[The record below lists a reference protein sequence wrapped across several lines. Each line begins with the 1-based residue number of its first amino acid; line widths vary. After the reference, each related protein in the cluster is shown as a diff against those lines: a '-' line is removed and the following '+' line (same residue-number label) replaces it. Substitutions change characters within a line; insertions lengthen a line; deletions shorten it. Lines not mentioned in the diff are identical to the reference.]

1 MENKRIQVKVRVIK
15 IFASKEDGWCS
26 FRAEDDN
33 GKQYRF
39 AGTVGTAPE
48 VNALYEIEAEEQKSK
63 FGIQYKIIR
72 AELGLPET
80 IAGIF
85 EYLASGHIKGIGKV
99 TAKKLVDR
107 FGNET
112 LNIIHNSPDKLLE
125 IRGISQKKLD
135 QIIISSEENRS
146 IEDIYRITYGA
157 VTKLQA
163 KKLYDTY
170 GKDTVKKLR
179 EDPYKTLCQLDGIGF
194 LKADKVALGCG
205 VGLYSEIRAA
215 NAVLYVLNDVIT
227 ASGDSYVPIS
237 QMEQETTL
245 LLAKLP
251 AYLEKIRGAKNKVLN
266 AADNYDSERKH
277 LIQELRLEE
286 SQVTELDQWIEDRK
300 NSITA
305 IANAIETLIASED
318 VVYDP
323 DREIIAS
330 KKIYDTEV
338 SISRMVN
345 GLLRAETMDTYDP
358 EHANDY
364 INTMLEAGNV
374 YNEEQKAAF
383 MRALMYRISIV
394 TGGPG
399 CGKTTAIALIAGY
412 WDSLGKEVYLMAPT
426 GRAAQRIKESIQ
438 QQLPGNRFNI
448 STIDYLLANSEA
460 KSNLE
465 EMDSE
470 DVLVICDESSMIDIR
485 LAYKFLSLAKD
496 YRVVLVGDADQLPP
510 VGAGNF
516 FRDLIGTRYIPT
528 TWLTKNYRSTGLII
542 DNARKINHGDSKLKT
557 GKDFSMIG
565 LDREEIPARIV
576 TEYME
581 TLKREQVSI
590 RDLCVLTLQRKRG
603 VACLSTLNRMIQE
616 AYNPAREGV
625 PEYKMQDYIFRVGD
639 RVIHLKNN
647 YSMVRTQRDGT
658 AIFGVFNGDLGI
670 IEKFNPEYLTDQ
682 DGENANESDDEPWV
696 LMVRFDDGSS
706 AVYKETDLLQL
717 ELAYAMTTHKAQGSE
732 FKYVIGTFA
741 MDQYT
746 MLSRAIVY
754 TSVTRAKLKYTAV
767 CEKKAFAMAIRNVGS
782 SKRNT
787 FLPELMTEN
796 HISA

>member
-205 VGLYSEIRAA
+205 V
-215 NAVLYVLNDVIT
+215 
-227 ASGDSYVPIS
+227 
-237 QMEQETTL
+237 
-245 LLAKLP
+245 
-251 AYLEKIRGAKNKVLN
+251 
-266 AADNYDSERKH
+266 
-277 LIQELRLEE
+277 
-286 SQVTELDQWIEDRK
+286 
-300 NSITA
+300 
-305 IANAIETLIASED
+305 
-318 VVYDP
+318 
-323 DREIIAS
+323 
-330 KKIYDTEV
+330 
-338 SISRMVN
+338 
-345 GLLRAETMDTYDP
+345 
-358 EHANDY
+358 
-364 INTMLEAGNV
+364 
-374 YNEEQKAAF
+374 
-383 MRALMYRISIV
+383 
-394 TGGPG
+394 
-399 CGKTTAIALIAGY
+399 
-412 WDSLGKEVYLMAPT
+412 
-426 GRAAQRIKESIQ
+426 
-438 QQLPGNRFNI
+438 
-448 STIDYLLANSEA
+448 
-460 KSNLE
+460 
-465 EMDSE
+465 
-470 DVLVICDESSMIDIR
+470 
-485 LAYKFLSLAKD
+485 
-496 YRVVLVGDADQLPP
+496 
-510 VGAGNF
+510 
-516 FRDLIGTRYIPT
+516 
-528 TWLTKNYRSTGLII
+528 
-542 DNARKINHGDSKLKT
+542 
-557 GKDFSMIG
+557 
-565 LDREEIPARIV
+565 
-576 TEYME
+576 
-581 TLKREQVSI
+581 
-590 RDLCVLTLQRKRG
+590 DLCVLTLQRKRG

-658 AIFGVFNGDLGI
+658 AVFGVFNGDLGI

-682 DGENANESDDEPWV
+682 DGENTNESEDEPWV

-754 TSVTRAKLKYTAV
+754 TSVTRAKLKYTSV

-796 HISA
+796 HMST